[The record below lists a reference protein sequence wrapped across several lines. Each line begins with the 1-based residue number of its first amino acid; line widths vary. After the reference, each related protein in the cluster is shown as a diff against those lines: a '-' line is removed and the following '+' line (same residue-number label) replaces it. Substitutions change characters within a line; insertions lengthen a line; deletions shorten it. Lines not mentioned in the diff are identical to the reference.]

1 MAIVQ
6 STQNFFAS
14 QQQLTFS
21 ELQSTFG
28 GHDGNRNVKFSTYK
42 RDPISEDPVVPDS
55 TENRQA
61 GISSDTNLSID
72 TFRGS
77 NKTYDVTVNSGIYQN
92 VQFQNYFNNNL
103 KYNIPKTIQV
113 DGTVV
118 SENHQQF
125 AAEIDMPND
134 ANGDPESIQNL
145 EMEVTNTGA
154 IYGAAPPK
162 AAKGGGAL
170 YIESGAN
177 NRRVNIKTSGDG
189 KIWAAGGG
197 GVDGENGRG
206 ATGNCEWDEQ
216 NNYRRN
222 AATACTPY
230 HVAST
235 NYPCN
240 VNFSGG
246 RGCFGKGGY
255 GCNRR
260 CGNCVKSSTCS
271 NPERRGCTPNPNR
284 ATRHWNR
291 DVRRIGMSVS
301 GGRKGTGGQAQGWK
315 NGAIQNAETGN
326 PGTSGGSD
334 SCSSPYSGTPI
345 RGGSGNPG
353 NPGGTWGVSPQG
365 SAAAGEAIKHKG
377 VVNIEKNEDQ
387 IKGTILKVD

>member
-1 MAIVQ
+1 MAIVP

-14 QQQLTFS
+14 QQELTFS

-42 RDPISEDPVVPDS
+42 RDPISENPVVPDS

-77 NKTYDVTVNSGIYQN
+77 NKSYDVTVNSGTYEN
-92 VQFQNYFNNNL
+92 VQFQNYFNHNL

-113 DGTVV
+113 NGTVV

-134 ANGDPESIQNL
+134 ANGNPESIQNL
-145 EMEVTNTGA
+145 DMEVTNTGA

-197 GVDGENGRG
+197 GVDGQDGDG
-206 ATGNCEWDEQ
+206 ASGNCEWDEQ

-222 AATACTPY
+222 AATPCTRWY
-230 HVAST
+230 REARS
-235 NYPCN
+235 YRYN
-240 VNFSGG
+240 VNFGNG
-246 RGCFGKGGY
+246 RGCAGKGGA
-255 GCNRR
+255 GCRR
-260 CGNCVKSSTCS
+260 CGNCVKRATGT
-271 NPERRGCTPNPNR
+271 NPATSGCNPNPNR

-291 DVRRIGMSVS
+291 DVRRVAISA
-301 GGRKGTGGQAQGWK
+301 GGGPKGTGGQAQGWK
-315 NGAIQNAETGN
+315 NGAIQNAASGN
-326 PGTSGGSD
+326 PGRSGGSA
-334 SCSSPYSGTPI
+334 SCNSPYSGTSI

-353 NPGGTWGVSPQG
+353 NPGGAWGVSPQG